1 MDSYWFSHIFYG
13 FSHIFPWNMGGFLFL
28 SSTKANPPIRQE
40 DQLMDT
46 NQGGEIRDGTTPTQK
61 MMEIHCFPV

>member
-1 MDSYWFSHIFYG
+1 
-13 FSHIFPWNMGGFLFL
+13 MGGFLFL